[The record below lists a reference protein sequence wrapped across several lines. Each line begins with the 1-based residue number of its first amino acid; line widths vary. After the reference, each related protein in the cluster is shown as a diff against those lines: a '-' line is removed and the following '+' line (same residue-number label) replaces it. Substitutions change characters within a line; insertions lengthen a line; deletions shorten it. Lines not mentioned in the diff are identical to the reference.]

1 MCIRRLAG
9 MTVLLVSLAACGSL
23 AERTPPLPLVANP
36 GQDRLY
42 VRDGAQGLAVIDA
55 ATGRRERALP
65 MGLPAPDW
73 SALYT
78 LSYGNGQ
85 TALRAFDV
93 RTGGVLRETRL
104 EGIYDF
110 PNLDLNGMPAGLSPD
125 GRWLALYGRQGRD
138 DQKSRYAVVDTTF
151 SKPAKSVQL
160 DRTFYFDA
168 LNNSGSLL
176 YLIEPLSSDLPA
188 KYQVRAYD
196 LAQGNLRAQAIVDK
210 VAAGPVMQ
218 GTRHTAIASPSG
230 EWLYSLYFSPRKGP
244 FVHALNMPGGFSTC
258 IFLLPANEQP
268 GPSGGWWSLA
278 MNRDGGKLYAANAG
292 GGKVVEIDTRGL
304 RVSRTGNAPRI
315 TASTRMSFGS
325 AAYAKEGLGV
335 GLALTPDGGTLFVLA
350 DRLVA
355 YNTRDLSVRGS
366 YLAGWSFSDVTVS
379 PSGEALYAVTHT
391 GMVVR
396 VDLPDAHRVDP
407 VFKPVSPFGPWSV
420 LRVESASH

>member
-1 MCIRRLAG
+1 MRIRWLAG
-9 MTVLLVSLAACGSL
+9 MTVLLVSLTACGRL
-23 AERTPPLPLVANP
+23 AEPTPTPPLVANP

-55 ATGRRERALP
+55 GTGRKERALP

-85 TALRAFDV
+85 TAIRAFDV

-110 PNLDLNGMPAGLSPD
+110 PNVDLNGMPAGLSPD

-138 DQKSRYAVVDTTF
+138 DQKSRYAVLDTSF

-176 YLIEPLSSDLPA
+176 YLIEPLSSDVPA

-196 LAQGNLRAQAIVDK
+196 LAQGNLRAQAIIDK

-218 GTRHTAIASPSG
+218 GIRHTAIAGPSG
-230 EWLYSLYFSPRKGP
+230 EWLYSLYYSPRKGP

-258 IFLLPANEQP
+258 IFLLPTAEQP
-268 GPSGGWWSLA
+268 GPGDGWSLA
-278 MNRDGGKLYAANAG
+278 ISRDGSKLYAANRA
-292 GGKVVEIDTRGL
+292 GKVVEVDTRSL
-304 RVSRTGNAPRI
+304 SVSRRANLPGISARTEP
-315 TASTRMSFGS
+315 SFGS
-325 AAYAKEGLGV
+325 AAYAKEAPGV
-335 GLALTPDGGTLFVLA
+335 GLALTPDGSTLFVLA
-350 DRLVA
+350 DHGLLIL
-355 YNTRDLSVRGS
+355 NTRDLSLRGS
-366 YLAGWSFSDVTVS
+366 YLAGWSFIDLTVS

-396 VDLPDAHRVDP
+396 VDVPDARRVDP
-407 VFKPVSPFGPWSV
+407 VFRPASTFGPWSV
-420 LRVESASH
+420 LRVE